1 MESNI
6 NNIINLH
13 NIINTDHKVCFECFN
28 IWYLKNSNKYNC
40 VICKQYIDINTLPNS
55 IKKKIEL
62 KEKQLYKLYINNKS
76 RNFKLINSITGDYYG
91 RYIGKTPKQAANK
104 AFTSLFKRN
113 PNNEIKEFSIV
124 ECTRHSKKKIYN
136 YYGKRELNKNS
147 FSRRITR
154 NNLIK
159 EIEFKFHNKIFRA
172 F

>member
-1 MESNI
+1 M
-6 NNIINLH
+6 
-13 NIINTDHKVCFECFN
+13 
-28 IWYLKNSNKYNC
+28 
-40 VICKQYIDINTLPNS
+40 
-55 IKKKIEL
+55 

-172 F
+172 S